1 MKAILQYTDCM
12 RDDKNVFGVLALNN
26 VEVIKTKQ
34 GMSIYPLVTIRVKDT
49 DTLNKI
55 LKQLNEKSR
64 RLHRLELAVQHGVG
78 PVQLHPLQARHRTP
92 DVRQLVLAGRSVAG
106 TDRRVALRQPD
117 RDFPGG
123 PAECAPRVP

>member
-55 LKQLNEKSR
+55 LEQLNEKSVYGVR
-64 RLHRLELAVQHGVG
+64 IVKVKSDKSFVERLKMMFE
-78 PVQLHPLQARHRTP
+78 
-92 DVRQLVLAGRSVAG
+92 
-106 TDRRVALRQPD
+106 
-117 RDFPGG
+117 
-123 PAECAPRVP
+123 